1 MHISKRKYTEN
12 QEIILDAKFDF
23 RFGEAAEVMSVYQ
36 NNPTI
41 AAVDLLGPEVLPYG
55 LPWHQRLALKVA
67 WEKPNVI
74 QVWTRGGGKTWF
86 DAMYAALSAMLFPN
100 EKVGLFSA
108 SFRQAKFI
116 WAELE
121 KMYQN
126 SPILQEFAIK
136 RPMAPPDKCYLHLK
150 NGSIIDAL
158 PLGDGQKIRG
168 ARYFRIVGDEA
179 AQIPDDVL
187 DIVIRGMTAT
197 SKNPVEAAHRMQ
209 KQRELIR
216 KGLLKEEDLI
226 HGASNKTL
234 LTSTAFFRFNHLWK
248 RVCLFENEIKSPDNA
263 HLNPEILVDNYEG
276 TKIMWND
283 ERALIMFDYKDPP
296 EGFMNM
302 DSIKESKLKMSEAKF
317 KMEYCAYFP
326 PDSEGFFRRSKLER
340 ARDHEKFTIETKG
353 DPGFNYVL
361 GIDVARKSDNFAI
374 AIGKIVDNKLYL
386 VRVITL
392 NSKSFSDM
400 HDCIRRVLETYNVVH
415 ICMDTGG
422 GGTTLEDMLED
433 SRLVPA
439 GQHPIY
445 DSINNSEKEEM
456 TGLHIL
462 DMVKFS
468 DDSIPNMA
476 HNMQAYLDH
485 RKLLLPCMPSR
496 FYKLSDNMPTNM
508 QEIVADKIA
517 EGEAEYP
524 EIEEFLEETT
534 SIIATATRTGKM
546 HLGLPSEI
554 VNNNS
559 RKELTD
565 GLRAPRKDRWTAG
578 MLCCWAHHRHQ
589 NVDKY
594 VNNDEPAYGFA
605 LKF

>member
-1 MHISKRKYTEN
+1 MYINKGKYTEN
-12 QEIILDAKFDF
+12 QEIILDSKFDF
-23 RFGEAAEVMSVYQ
+23 SFGEAAEIMSVYQ
-36 NNPTI
+36 KNPTI
-41 AAVDLLGPEVLPYG
+41 AAVDLLGPGVLPYG

-86 DAMYAALSAMLFPN
+86 DALYAVLSAMLFPN
-100 EKVGLFSA
+100 EKIGLFSA

-197 SKNPVEAAHRMQ
+197 SKNAMEEVHKMR
-209 KQRELIR
+209 KQRELIE

-226 HGASNKTL
+226 RSASNKTL

-248 RVCLFENEIKSPDNA
+248 RVCLFEQEIKNPDNV
-263 HLNPEILVDNYEG
+263 HLNPQVLVDNYEG

-302 DSIKESKLKMSEAKF
+302 ESIKEAKLKMSEAKF

-326 PDSEGFFRRSKLER
+326 PDSEGFFRRSKIER
-340 ARDHEKFTIETKG
+340 ARDHEVFTVENSG
-353 DPGFNYVL
+353 DPAYNYVL

-374 AIGKIVDNKLYL
+374 AIGKIVENKLHL

-392 NSKSFSDM
+392 NSRSFSDM
-400 HDCIRRVLETYNVVH
+400 HDCIRDVLRDFNVVH

-422 GGTTLEDMLED
+422 GGTTLQDMLED
-433 SRLVPA
+433 DRLVPA
-439 GQHPIY
+439 GQKPIF
-445 DSINNSEKEEM
+445 DSINDKDKEDM
-456 TGLHIL
+456 QGLHIL

-468 DDSIPNMA
+468 DDSIPKMA
-476 HNMQAYLDH
+476 HNMQAFLDH
-485 RKLLLPCMPSR
+485 RRLLLPCVPAR
-496 FYKLSDNMPTNM
+496 YYKLTDNMS
-508 QEIVADKIA
+508 EERKRVVGDKI
-517 EGEAEYP
+517 EELEEEYR
-524 EIEEFLEETT
+524 EINEFVEETT
-534 SIIATATRTGKM
+534 AIIASSTRTGKM
-546 HLGLPSEI
+546 HLGLPGEI
-554 VNNNS
+554 VGNNAK
-559 RKELTD
+559 KEIED
-565 GLRAPRKDRWTAG
+565 GLRPPRKDRWTAG
-578 MLCCWAHHRHQ
+578 MLCCWAFHRHE
-589 NVDKY
+589 NLDKY
-594 VNNDEPAYGFA
+594 LVVDEPAYGFA
-605 LKF
+605 AKL